1 MASLSLQEVM
11 HGISSQLS
19 SLVEES
25 EKSLV
30 LGKYAESESI
40 SSNILSSLREVEV
53 SKETSQVKDELI
65 ERAAIVFLQSCFETS
80 NFTSARSRLCSLFGS
95 LDLAPPNAVLLWI
108 SLALETDERRH
119 ADSLV
124 LLLLKSKASRQ
135 SGWTREQYLTLVHMY
150 TTEIL
155 LDTLKDPSEVQL
167 WLRRQTF
174 LPLDPRERF
183 FLEKE
188 IGAKRHE
195 QDRVGNGDERS
206 NELTRDFQQHV
217 THRIPTE
224 GVLSPMQSMS
234 RRTSHGSRP
243 TLSGYGAS
251 PDKSLRA
258 SNSFEGGDRA
268 PKDEFDLAISPV
280 QLEYFGTR
288 DQGWGKKHSPA
299 RLGAEDSSVPTGL
312 DSLGM
317 VQNFI
322 FRLLGL
328 KQLGR
333 STAEGGGEGEDEN
346 DGEEPK
352 SLIFFSVVGIL
363 GLAASVYVRRRH
375 LAKLKDKMLMCKV

>member
-11 HGISSQLS
+11 HGVSSQLS

-80 NFTSARSRLCSLFGS
+80 NFTSVRSRLCSLFGS
-95 LDLAPPNAVLLWI
+95 LDLAPPNVVLLWI

-195 QDRVGNGDERS
+195 QDRVGDGDERS
-206 NELTRDFQQHV
+206 NELTRDFQKHV

-243 TLSGYGAS
+243 TLCCLSIWA
-251 PDKSLRA
+251 
-258 SNSFEGGDRA
+258 
-268 PKDEFDLAISPV
+268 
-280 QLEYFGTR
+280 
-288 DQGWGKKHSPA
+288 
-299 RLGAEDSSVPTGL
+299 
-312 DSLGM
+312 
-317 VQNFI
+317 
-322 FRLLGL
+322 LLS
-328 KQLGR
+328 Q
-333 STAEGGGEGEDEN
+333 EC
-346 DGEEPK
+346 
-352 SLIFFSVVGIL
+352 FF
-363 GLAASVYVRRRH
+363 
-375 LAKLKDKMLMCKV
+375 

>member
-1 MASLSLQEVM
+1 MASLSLKEGM
-11 HGISSQLS
+11 HDISSQLS
-19 SLVEES
+19 GLVEES
-25 EKSLV
+25 ERCLI

-40 SSNILSSLREVEV
+40 SSNILSSLRKLEV
-53 SKETSQVKDELI
+53 SDETLEIRDELM
-65 ERAAIVFLQSCFETS
+65 ERAAVVFLQSCYETS
-80 NFTSARSRLCSLFGS
+80 NFSSARSRLCSLFVS

-108 SLALETDERRH
+108 SLALETEERRH

-174 LPLDPRERF
+174 LPLDPRERL

-188 IGAKRHE
+188 IAAKSHE
-195 QDRVGNGDERS
+195 QEKVGNENERAEDS
-206 NELTRDFQQHV
+206 SRDSQQQLP
-217 THRIPTE
+217 HRIPAQ
-224 GVLSPMQSMS
+224 GPVLSPMQSMS

-258 SNSFEGGDRA
+258 SNSFEGGDRV
-268 PKDEFDLAISPV
+268 PKEEFDLAISPA
-280 QLEYFGTR
+280 QLEFFGTR
-288 DQGWGKKHSPA
+288 DQEWNKKHSDDP
-299 RLGAEDSSVPTGL
+299 SVPTGL
-312 DSLGM
+312 DSLGT
-317 VQNFI
+317 VQKFI
-322 FRLLGL
+322 FRLLGMTHTNVAA
-328 KQLGR
+328 GD
-333 STAEGGGEGEDEN
+333 AEGEGENKDET

-352 SLIFFSVVGIL
+352 TLIFFSVVGIL

-375 LAKLKDKMLMCKV
+375 LAKLKDLLMYKV